1 MKKLIKFIIKLF
13 IIIFL
18 VELVYLYFIP
28 KKYDDIIDKYSSEYN
43 VDRSLVK
50 AVIFKESR
58 FKETAVSSK
67 GAIGLMQLMPSTALW
82 LMNKLKIEDYKIE
95 SADNNIRLGTYY
107 LSYLMNLMDS
117 DEEHALLAYNAG
129 PENAKR
135 WVNSEGY
142 SKEDMDN
149 YVDFN
154 ETRKYVRE
162 IKLTKNIIN
171 FMDKYGI
178 FLGELSN
185 LLEDYIRWKRKY
197 FY

>member
-117 DEEHALLAYNAG
+117 DEEHTLLAYNAG

-162 IKLTKNIIN
+162 IKLTKNIIS

>member
-197 FY
+197 YY

>member
-82 LMNKLKIEDYKIE
+82 LMNKLKIDDYKIE

-162 IKLTKNIIN
+162 IKLTKNIIS

-185 LLEDYIRWKRKY
+185 LLEDYVRWKRKY

>member
-28 KKYDDIIDKYSSEYN
+28 KKYDDIIEKYSTEYN

-162 IKLTKNIIN
+162 IKLTKNIIS

-185 LLEDYIRWKRKY
+185 LLEDYVRWKRKY

>member
-28 KKYDDIIDKYSSEYN
+28 KKYDDIIDKYSTEYN

-162 IKLTKNIIN
+162 IKLTKNIIS

>member
-28 KKYDDIIDKYSSEYN
+28 KKYDDIIDKYSTEYN

-107 LSYLMNLMDS
+107 LSHLMKIMDS

-142 SKEDMDN
+142 NKEDMDN

-162 IKLTKNIIN
+162 IKLTRNIIS

-178 FLGELSN
+178 FMGELSN

>member
-28 KKYDDIIDKYSSEYN
+28 KKYDDIIEKYSSEYN

-142 SKEDMDN
+142 CKEDMDN

-185 LLEDYIRWKRKY
+185 LLEDYVRWKRKY

>member
-50 AVIFKESR
+50 AIIFKESR

-135 WVNSEGY
+135 WINSEGY

-162 IKLTKNIIN
+162 IKLTKNIIS

-185 LLEDYIRWKRKY
+185 LLEDYVRWKRKY

>member
-28 KKYDDIIDKYSSEYN
+28 KKYDDIIDKYSTEYN

-58 FKETAVSSK
+58 FKDTAVSSK

-142 SKEDMDN
+142 NKEDMDN

-162 IKLTKNIIN
+162 IKLTKNIIS

>member
-28 KKYDDIIDKYSSEYN
+28 KKYDDIIDKYSTECN

-58 FKETAVSSK
+58 FKDTAVSSK

-162 IKLTKNIIN
+162 IKLTKNIIS

>member
-28 KKYDDIIDKYSSEYN
+28 KKYDDIIDKYSTEYN

-107 LSYLMNLMDS
+107 LSYLMNLMES

-162 IKLTKNIIN
+162 IKLTKNIIS

-185 LLEDYIRWKRKY
+185 LLEDYVRWKRKY

>member
-28 KKYDDIIDKYSSEYN
+28 KKYDDIIDKYSTEYN

-107 LSYLMNLMDS
+107 LSHLMKIMDS

-162 IKLTKNIIN
+162 IKLTKNIIS

-185 LLEDYIRWKRKY
+185 LLEDYVR
-197 FY
+197 

>member
-1 MKKLIKFIIKLF
+1 MKKLIKFLIKLF
-13 IIIFL
+13 LIIF
-18 VELVYLYFIP
+18 VIELVYIYFIP
-28 KKYDDIIDKYSSEYN
+28 RKYDDIIDKYSTEYG
-43 VDRSLVK
+43 VDKSFVK

-67 GAIGLMQLMPSTALW
+67 GAIGLMQLMPSTAMW
-82 LMNKLKIEDYKIE
+82 LMDKLNIDDYRIE

-107 LSYLMNLMDS
+107 LSYLMKLMDS

-135 WVNSEGY
+135 WINAEGY
-142 SKEDMDN
+142 NKNEMDN
-149 YVDFN
+149 YVDFE

-162 IKLTKNIIN
+162 IRLTRNIIN

-178 FLGELSN
+178 FLDELSSI
-185 LLEDYIRWKRKY
+185 LEDFSKWKRKY
-197 FY
+197 Y

>member
-28 KKYDDIIDKYSSEYN
+28 KKYDDIIEKYSSEYN

-162 IKLTKNIIN
+162 IKLTKNIIS

-185 LLEDYIRWKRKY
+185 LLEAYVRWKRKY

>member
-28 KKYDDIIDKYSSEYN
+28 KKYDDIIDKYSTEYN

-117 DEEHALLAYNAG
+117 DEDHALLAYNAG

-162 IKLTKNIIN
+162 IKLTKNIIS

-185 LLEDYIRWKRKY
+185 LLEDYLRWKRKY

>member
-162 IKLTKNIIN
+162 IKLTKNIIS

-185 LLEDYIRWKRKY
+185 LLEDYVR
-197 FY
+197 

>member
-82 LMNKLKIEDYKIE
+82 LINKLKIEDYKIE

-162 IKLTKNIIN
+162 IKLTKNIIS

>member
-28 KKYDDIIDKYSSEYN
+28 KKYDDIIDRYSTEYN

-162 IKLTKNIIN
+162 IKLTKNIIS

>member
-58 FKETAVSSK
+58 FKDTAVSSK

-129 PENAKR
+129 LENAKR

-162 IKLTKNIIN
+162 IKLTKNIIS

-185 LLEDYIRWKRKY
+185 LLEDYVRWKRKY

>member
-28 KKYDDIIDKYSSEYN
+28 KKYDDIIDKYSTEYN

-107 LSYLMNLMDS
+107 LSYLMNLMNS

-162 IKLTKNIIN
+162 IKLTKNIIS

-185 LLEDYIRWKRKY
+185 LLEDYVRWKRKY

>member
-28 KKYDDIIDKYSSEYN
+28 KKYDDIIDKYSTEYN

-162 IKLTKNIIN
+162 IKLTKNIIS

-185 LLEDYIRWKRKY
+185 LLEDYVR
-197 FY
+197 

>member
-28 KKYDDIIDKYSSEYN
+28 KKYDDIIDRYSTEYN

-162 IKLTKNIIN
+162 IKLTKNIIS

-185 LLEDYIRWKRKY
+185 LLEDYVRWKRKY

>member
-28 KKYDDIIDKYSSEYN
+28 KKYDDIIDKYSTEYN

-162 IKLTKNIIN
+162 IKLTKNIIS

-178 FLGELSN
+178 FLSELSN

>member
-28 KKYDDIIDKYSSEYN
+28 KKYDDIIDKYSTEYN

-162 IKLTKNIIN
+162 IKLTKNIIS

-185 LLEDYIRWKRKY
+185 LLEDYVRWKRNY

>member
-58 FKETAVSSK
+58 FKETAVSLK

-162 IKLTKNIIN
+162 IKLTKNIIS

-185 LLEDYIRWKRKY
+185 LLEDYVRWKRKY

>member
-13 IIIFL
+13 IILFL

-162 IKLTKNIIN
+162 IKLTKNIIS
-171 FMDKYGI
+171 FMDKYGV

-185 LLEDYIRWKRKY
+185 LLEDYLRWKRKY

>member
-28 KKYDDIIDKYSSEYN
+28 KKYDVIIDKYSSEYN

-162 IKLTKNIIN
+162 IKLTKNIIS

>member
-28 KKYDDIIDKYSSEYN
+28 KKYDDIIDKYSTEYN

-58 FKETAVSSK
+58 FKETVVSSK

-162 IKLTKNIIN
+162 IKLTKNIIS

>member
-28 KKYDDIIDKYSSEYN
+28 KKYDDIIDKYSTEYN

-162 IKLTKNIIN
+162 IKLTKNIIS

-197 FY
+197 S

>member
-28 KKYDDIIDKYSSEYN
+28 KKYDDIIDKYSTEYN

-162 IKLTKNIIN
+162 IKLTRNIIS

-185 LLEDYIRWKRKY
+185 LLEDYVRWKRKY

>member
-28 KKYDDIIDKYSSEYN
+28 KKYDDIIDRYSSEYN

-162 IKLTKNIIN
+162 IKLTKNIIS

>member
-43 VDRSLVK
+43 VDKSLVK

-162 IKLTKNIIN
+162 IKLTKNIIS

-185 LLEDYIRWKRKY
+185 LLEDYLRWKRKY

>member
-58 FKETAVSSK
+58 FKETVVSSK

-162 IKLTKNIIN
+162 IKLTKNIIS

-185 LLEDYIRWKRKY
+185 LLEDYVRWKRKY

>member
-28 KKYDDIIDKYSSEYN
+28 KKYDDIIDRYSSEYN

-142 SKEDMDN
+142 SKEDMDS

-162 IKLTKNIIN
+162 IKLTRNIIS

>member
-18 VELVYLYFIP
+18 MELVYLYFIP
-28 KKYDDIIDKYSSEYN
+28 KKYDDIIDKYSTEYN

-58 FKETAVSSK
+58 FKDTAVSSK

-162 IKLTKNIIN
+162 IKLTKNIIS

>member
-13 IIIFL
+13 ILII
-18 VELVYLYFIP
+18 VAELVYLHFIP
-28 KKYDDIIDKYSSEYN
+28 RKYDKIIDNYSVQYG

-95 SADNNIRLGTYY
+95 SPQNNIRLGTYY
-107 LSYLMNLMDS
+107 LSYLMSIMDS

-135 WVNSEGY
+135 WINAEGY
-142 SKEDMDN
+142 NKQDMDN

-162 IKLTKNIIN
+162 IKLTRNIID
-171 FMDKYGI
+171 FVDKYGI
-178 FLGELSN
+178 LLNELSK
-185 LLEDYIRWKRKY
+185 LLEDYL
-197 FY
+197 

>member
-28 KKYDDIIDKYSSEYN
+28 KKYDDIIDKYSTEYN

-135 WVNSEGY
+135 WINSEGY

-162 IKLTKNIIN
+162 IKLTKNIIS